1 MGIASFVLGIVSLIM
16 YGTIKE
22 IVGVFALLSIIF
34 GAISIGT
41 KQRRKFGIAG
51 LIMSSLV
58 LFIVAGN
65 VINNSIENTNTKN
78 AQNTNY
84 NQNIDKSKV
93 IYDKNNI
100 LIKIT
105 NYKYNNAEGNL
116 EVYLYIKNNT
126 EQDLTFKIDNNATLN
141 DYTVD
146 TNFYEVINKNTKS
159 NEKIILRGLKN
170 NNIKEDDLSIM
181 KLKLDIYHSEN
192 YYIDQRIEDNLEIEY
207 EF

>member
-1 MGIASFVLGIVSLIM
+1 MGITSFVLGILAFVT

-22 IVGVFALLSIIF
+22 IAGVFALLSIVF
-34 GAISIGT
+34 GGIAIST
-41 KQRRKFGIAG
+41 NKKRKFGISG
-51 LIMSSLV
+51 VIISSLV
-58 LFIVAGN
+58 LFIVVGN
-65 VINNSIENTNTKN
+65 IINNSKINNTNN
-78 AQNTNY
+78 VQNISY
-84 NQNIDKSKV
+84 NQEVDKSKEV
-93 IYDKNNI
+93 YNKNGI
-100 LIKIT
+100 LINIT

>member
-1 MGIASFVLGIVSLIM
+1 MGIASLVLGILSLII
-16 YGTIKE
+16 YGTVKE
-22 IVGVFALLSIIF
+22 IAGVFALLSIIF

-65 VINNSIENTNTKN
+65 VINNSIENTNN
-78 AQNTNY
+78 VQNIDY

-116 EVYLYIKNNT
+116 EVYLYIENNT

>member
-1 MGIASFVLGIVSLIM
+1 MGITSFILGILSLII

-22 IVGVFALLSIIF
+22 IAGVFALLSIIF

-41 KQRRKFGIAG
+41 KQKRKFGITG
-51 LIMSSLV
+51 LIISSLV
-58 LFIVAGN
+58 FFIIAGN
-65 VINNSIENTNTKN
+65 VINNSIENTRSI
-78 AQNTNY
+78 QNTNY

-105 NYKYNNAEGNL
+105 DYKFNKIEGNL
-116 EVYLYIKNNT
+116 EIYLYIENNT

-146 TNFYEVINKNTKS
+146 TNFYKVINKNTKS
-159 NEKIILRGLKN
+159 NEKFILKGLKN
-170 NNIKEDDLSIM
+170 NNIKEEDLSIM
-181 KLKLDIYHSEN
+181 KLKLNIYHSEN
-192 YYIDQRIEDNLEIEY
+192 YYIDNRIEDNLEIEY

>member
-1 MGIASFVLGIVSLIM
+1 MGIASFVLGILSLII
-16 YGTIKE
+16 YGTVKE
-22 IVGVFALLSIIF
+22 IAGAFALLSIIF

-41 KQRRKFGIAG
+41 KQKRKFGITG
-51 LIMSSLV
+51 LIMSLLV

-65 VINNSIENTNTKN
+65 VINNSIENTKN
-78 AQNTNY
+78 VQNIDY

-105 NYKYNNAEGNL
+105 NYKYNNVEGNL
-116 EVYLYIKNNT
+116 EVYLYIENNT

-170 NNIKEDDLSIM
+170 NNIKEEDLSIM

>member
-1 MGIASFVLGIVSLIM
+1 MGIASFVLGILSLII

-22 IVGVFALLSIIF
+22 IAGVFALLSIIF

-105 NYKYNNAEGNL
+105 DYKFNKIEGNL
-116 EVYLYIKNNT
+116 EIYLYIENNT
-126 EQDLTFKIDNNATLN
+126 EQDLTFKINNNATLN

-146 TNFYEVINKNTKS
+146 TNFYKVINKNTKS
-159 NEKIILRGLKN
+159 NEKFILKGLKN
-170 NNIKEDDLSIM
+170 NNIKEDLSIM
-181 KLKLDIYHSEN
+181 RLKLDIYHSEN